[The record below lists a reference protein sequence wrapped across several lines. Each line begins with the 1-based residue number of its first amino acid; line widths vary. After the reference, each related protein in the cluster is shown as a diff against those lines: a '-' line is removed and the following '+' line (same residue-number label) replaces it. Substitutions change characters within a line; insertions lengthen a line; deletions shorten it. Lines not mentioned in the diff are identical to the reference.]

1 MPLPDAKPSTRIY
14 ELLKNTDLENITFSQ
29 FQGVAEKIFAE
40 QGAEDELRRI
50 VLVNLARLS
59 VVGEWTGLTS
69 AGAAGVDYQISE
81 LPGAPSNLDTFTI
94 ARDQI
99 YGANRDLSTTHNI
112 SNYNYPNCYPFV
124 APKTGTL
131 NEIQVQVAAIETGG
145 ATFKIGIYDSTDTN
159 LPNALLGYGDFT
171 FASTGVETQ
180 TSLSATISVEA
191 GKLYWYTCVIDAAST
206 GGQVQAYGINGYN
219 PSLGIGTSASD
230 QNKMCL
236 RDTSSVNALPD
247 PFSIVLGGTEG
258 GDPRPLVG
266 IVIA

>member
-1 MPLPDAKPSTRIY
+1 MPLPDATPDKRIY
-14 ELLKNTDLENITFSQ
+14 ELLKTVDLENLTFADLQAVGQS
-29 FQGVAEKIFAE
+29 IFAE
-40 QGAEDELRRI
+40 QGAEDELRRL
-50 VLVNLARLS
+50 VLLNLARLS

-69 AGAAGVDYQISE
+69 AGAAGIDYQISQF
-81 LPGAPSNLDTFTI
+81 PASGGMDTFTI

-99 YGANRDLSTTHNI
+99 YGANRDLSTSHNI
-112 SNYNYPNCYPFV
+112 SNYNIANAYPFV

-131 NEIQVQVAAIETGG
+131 NEIQVQVAGIETGG

-171 FASTGVETQ
+171 FGSTGVETQ

-191 GKLYWYTCVIDAAST
+191 GQLYWYCCVIDAAST
-206 GGQVQAYGINGYN
+206 GGQVQAYGVNGYN

-236 RDTSSVNALPD
+236 RDGNVANVLPAT
-247 PFSIVLGGTEG
+247 FSTTLGGEEG

-266 IVIA
+266 IVIV